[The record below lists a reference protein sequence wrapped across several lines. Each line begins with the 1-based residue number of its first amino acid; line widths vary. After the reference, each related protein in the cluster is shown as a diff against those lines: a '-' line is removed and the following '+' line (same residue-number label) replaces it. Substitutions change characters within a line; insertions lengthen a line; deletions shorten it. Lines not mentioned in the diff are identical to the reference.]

1 MRIGLFAFRTPSS
14 AKPDP
19 SPTDEGGAVMS
30 VSQKRPGSRDEV
42 ARMAWP
48 LSIGMLSFTLM
59 GLIDTLLMGRVG
71 TVAQA
76 GVGLGAIA
84 IYAFAGF
91 FRGLAAGPQALVA
104 AGDGAG
110 NPLRVRRAGTAGPLF
125 GLAGGL
131 VLGLIVWLVG
141 TYALGPLADDPAVVA
156 EAGPYVRIRAL
167 AMPLSIGAWGMMT
180 ALQGLG
186 DTRTR
191 MWASL
196 VGNAVNIGLDLVLI
210 FGLGPIP
217 AMGAAGAAWAT
228 NIGELA
234 MFVVFLVVWLRRF
247 GRPVWPGREVAIS
260 GAAVGLP
267 AGLQWAQSGFAFG
280 IMSVVLARVGPAHL
294 AANQIVINV
303 MSLSFLPGYALS
315 EAAGVLVGRYL
326 GAGRRAGAARSVR
339 SARQIA
345 WVIMGLCGVGFVVFG
360 GAIGSLFTHDPEVQ
374 SLVVSLLMLAAVVQL
389 FDAAAM
395 VHFGALRGAGDTRFT
410 LLVTIGGSWGL
421 LVPLAVGL
429 GYFAGWGALGTWT
442 AMCCHVVFAAVV
454 SAPRVAGLGRGRVGR
469 MDLLL
474 GS

>member
-1 MRIGLFAFRTPSS
+1 MS
-14 AKPDP
+14 AI
-19 SPTDEGGAVMS
+19 
-30 VSQKRPGSRDEV
+30 RRRRGSRDEV
-42 ARMAWP
+42 ARMAGP

-59 GLIDTLLMGRVG
+59 GLVDTLLMGRVG

-84 IYAFAGF
+84 CYAFTGF
-91 FRGLAAGPQALVA
+91 FRGLAAGPQSLVS

-110 NPLRVRRAGTAGPLF
+110 DRRRVRRAGTAAPLF
-125 GLAGGL
+125 GVIGGLILAGIL
-131 VLGLIVWLVG
+131 WLVG

-167 AMPLSIGAWGMMT
+167 AMPISIGAWGLMA

-196 VGNAVNIGLDLVLI
+196 AGNAVNIGLDFVLI
-210 FGLGPIP
+210 FGWGPVP

-228 NIGELA
+228 NIGELV
-234 MFVVFLVVWLRRF
+234 MLGVFVIVWRRRF
-247 GRPVWPGREVAIS
+247 GRPVWPGREVLVS
-260 GAAVGLP
+260 GARIGLP
-267 AGLQWAQSGFAFG
+267 AGLQWAQGGFAFG

-294 AANQIVINV
+294 AANQIVLNII
-303 MSLSFLPGYALS
+303 SLSFLPGYALS

-345 WVIMGLCGVGFVVFG
+345 WAVMGLCGVIFVTLG
-360 GAIGSLFTHDPEVQ
+360 DPIGWLFTTDPEVHR
-374 SLVVSLLMLAAVVQL
+374 LVVQLLMLAALMQL

-410 LLVTIGGSWGL
+410 LLASMGGSWGL
-421 LVPLAVGL
+421 LVPLSIGL
-429 GYFAGWGALGTWT
+429 GYFAGWGAVGTWI
-442 AMCCHVVFAAVV
+442 ALISHVSFVALVTT
-454 SAPRVAGLGRGRVGR
+454 PRIGGLSRGRVGR

-474 GS
+474 GA

>member
-1 MRIGLFAFRTPSS
+1 MS
-14 AKPDP
+14 AI
-19 SPTDEGGAVMS
+19 
-30 VSQKRPGSRDEV
+30 RRRRGSRDEV
-42 ARMAWP
+42 ARMAGP

-59 GLIDTLLMGRVG
+59 GLVDTLLMGRVG

-84 IYAFAGF
+84 CYAFTGF
-91 FRGLAAGPQALVA
+91 FRGLAAGPQSLVS

-110 NPLRVRRAGTAGPLF
+110 DRHRVRRAGTAAPLF
-125 GLAGGL
+125 GAIGGLILAGIL
-131 VLGLIVWLVG
+131 WLVG

-167 AMPLSIGAWGMMT
+167 AMPFSIGAWGLMA

-196 VGNAVNIGLDLVLI
+196 AGNAVNIGLDFVLI
-210 FGLGPIP
+210 FGWGPIP

-228 NIGELA
+228 NIGELV
-234 MFVVFLVVWLRRF
+234 MLGVFVVVWRRRF
-247 GRPVWPGREVAIS
+247 GRPVWPGREVFVS
-260 GAAVGLP
+260 GARIGLP
-267 AGLQWAQSGFAFG
+267 AGLQWAQGGFAFG

-294 AANQIVINV
+294 AANQIVINIV
-303 MSLSFLPGYALS
+303 SLSFLPGYALS

-345 WVIMGLCGVGFVVFG
+345 WAVMGLCGVIFVTLG
-360 GAIGSLFTHDPEVQ
+360 DPIASLFTTDPEVHR
-374 SLVVSLLMLAAVVQL
+374 LVVQLLLLAAVTQL

-410 LLVTIGGSWGL
+410 LLAAMGGSWGL
-421 LVPLAVGL
+421 LVPLSIVL
-429 GYFAGWGALGTWT
+429 GYTLGWGAVGTWVALT
-442 AMCCHVVFAAVV
+442 GEVAFIALIT
-454 SAPRVAGLGRGRVGR
+454 APRVVGLSRGRVGR

-474 GS
+474 GA